1 MRAAQPLPARSNSSQ
16 GRKGRK
22 PAGEGSGWIS
32 TGATSTDFRRVT
44 EGCLVTYDR
53 LHQNVN
59 RATNWPDLGFV
70 PAPLRVFTKPKP
82 PFSAPV
88 GAAEPGNG
96 LLNVAAVTEEVP
108 APPPVAGIGYCTRL
122 KTLKNCA

>member
-1 MRAAQPLPARSNSSQ
+1 MRAAEPPPAGSTSSQ
-16 GRKGRK
+16 GRTGRK

-70 PAPLRVFTKPKP
+70 PAPLRVFTKNRADAISSKTRRASAATRRIGQLSRSMAVEP
-82 PFSAPV
+82 P
-88 GAAEPGNG
+88 
-96 LLNVAAVTEEVP
+96 
-108 APPPVAGIGYCTRL
+108 
-122 KTLKNCA
+122 